1 MVRSLYTAA
10 SGMIGQQQHI
20 DTIANNLSNINTVG
34 FKRNRSEFED
44 LLYQNQLHA
53 ATPATEE
60 TLIPVGVQIGHGT
73 RLASTAKLFEQGGLQ
88 QTGVVSDL
96 AIEGEGFFRVQ
107 QFDGSFSYTRNGSF
121 KIDANGEMVTAQG
134 YRLLPQIVLPDDF
147 VNQSLSIDQS
157 GEVSVRIADESEPI
171 VVGQLQLYRF
181 VNPAG
186 LDAIG
191 ENLFQESG
199 ASGTAIGNRP
209 SLSGNGSVIQGF
221 VEQSNVQ
228 AITELVNMIVAQR
241 AYELNSRAVQTTD
254 TMLGIANTLKR

>member
-20 DTIANNLSNINTVG
+20 DTISNNLANINTAG
-34 FKRNRSEFED
+34 FKRNRTEFED
-44 LLYQNQLHA
+44 LLYQNQRHA
-53 ATPATEE
+53 VTPATEE
-60 TLIPVGVQIGHGT
+60 TLIPVGVQIGSGT
-73 RLASTAKLFEQGGLQ
+73 RLASTAKLFEQGSLQ

-107 QFDGSFSYTRNGSF
+107 QFDGSFAYTRNGSF
-121 KIDANGEMVTAQG
+121 KIDATGELVTARG
-134 YRLLPQIVLPDDF
+134 YRLLPATVLPEDF
-147 VNQSLSIDQS
+147 VHDSLAIGQS
-157 GEVSVRIADESEPI
+157 GEISVRIANEPDPI
-171 VVGQLQLYRF
+171 VVGQLQLFRF

-186 LDAIG
+186 LAAVG
-191 ENLFQESG
+191 ENLFQETPASG
-199 ASGTAIGNRP
+199 AAIGNRP
-209 SLSGNGSVIQGF
+209 AVAGNGIVAQGF

-254 TMLGIANTLKR
+254 AMLGIAVSLKR

>member
-34 FKRNRSEFED
+34 FKRNRTEFED
-44 LLYQNQLHA
+44 LLYQNQFHA

-60 TLIPVGVQIGHGT
+60 TSIPVGVQIGHGT
-73 RLASTAKLFEQGGLQ
+73 RLASTAKLFEQGPLQ
-88 QTGVVSDL
+88 QTGVVSDI

-107 QFDGSFSYTRNGSF
+107 QFDGTFAYTRNGSF
-121 KIDANGEMVTAQG
+121 KIDANGELVTARG
-134 YRLLPQIVLPDDF
+134 YRLLPSVFMPEDF
-147 VNQSLSIDQS
+147 VRNSLSIAQD
-157 GEVSVRIADESEPI
+157 GEVSVRIANEPDPL

-186 LDAIG
+186 LSAIG
-191 ENLFQESG
+191 ANLFQESP
-199 ASGTAIGNRP
+199 ASGAAIGNRP
-209 SLSGNGSVIQGF
+209 SLSGNGIVVQGF

-228 AITELVNMIVAQR
+228 AVTELVNMIVAQR
-241 AYELNSRAVQTTD
+241 AYELNSRAVQTSD
-254 TMLGIANTLKR
+254 TMLGIANSLKR